1 MHSAI
6 KYLNWNAEYLT
17 RIYFFLGSC
26 TWQFQLFED
35 TLCKFIVLALKLD
48 ATTARDEALQILDK
62 NKKSTLGQLIRE
74 LGKRSDVP
82 ADLDT
87 QMDRFLQD
95 RNWIIHH
102 SYADFLKVGHDRVA
116 CDLLLVRIGQIDAE
130 SYRLTHVFWDAVD
143 VLATEYEA
151 EDSEI
156 RSLAQQVREAWTP
169 RNKGGSDER
178 EQL

>member
-1 MHSAI
+1 M
-6 KYLNWNAEYLT
+6 
-17 RIYFFLGSC
+17 
-26 TWQFQLFED
+26 
-35 TLCKFIVLALKLD
+35 
-48 ATTARDEALQILDK
+48 
-62 NKKSTLGQLIRE
+62 
-74 LGKRSDVP
+74 P

-169 RNKGGSDER
+169 RNKGGSD
-178 EQL
+178 